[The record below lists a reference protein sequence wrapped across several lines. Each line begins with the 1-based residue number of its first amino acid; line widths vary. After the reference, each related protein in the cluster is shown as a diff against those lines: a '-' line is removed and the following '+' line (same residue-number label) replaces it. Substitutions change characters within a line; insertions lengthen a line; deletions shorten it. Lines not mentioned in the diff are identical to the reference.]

1 MYVLLALFAVF
12 FAVPIIWLVFEAIG
26 VHLGLIGGNL
36 GLWLFNST
44 VYSVAGAAIAIA
56 ACIPAGYAI
65 ATHEFPGRRALL
77 ILTMLVMLIPTSAL
91 VLPLFLEANEVHQ
104 LTRRLTQVS

>member
-1 MYVLLALFAVF
+1 MLSLANSAARRTSTGRVVMYVLLALFAAF

-44 VYSVAGAAIAIA
+44 IYSAAGAAIAIA
-56 ACIPAGYAI
+56 ACIP
-65 ATHEFPGRRALL
+65 
-77 ILTMLVMLIPTSAL
+77 LVTP
-91 VLPLFLEANEVHQ
+91 
-104 LTRRLTQVS
+104 